1 MNALSNLKIWLNERF
16 PFTQTFRQ
24 SLDYAVPINLNAWY
38 IFGSLALFILCSQFL
53 TGIWLVFFYTPTA
66 ASAFDSIQ
74 FIMRDV
80 SYGWLIRYLHTTGAS
95 AFLLI
100 IYLHMFRSLL
110 YGSYKKPRELVWTV
124 GILLFILLLVEA
136 FCGYLLP
143 WGQMSFWGA
152 NVITSAIEALPL
164 IGKSLSLLLRGDV
177 VVSDA
182 TLHRF
187 FALHVIIIPL
197 LLIGFIAFHIKTLH
211 HVGSNNPEG
220 VETVKKIP
228 FHPYYTVKDLLGIVI
243 FLVVFLSIVFFF
255 PDMGGYFLE
264 PANQKPADALVTPA
278 HIQPLWYMA
287 PFYAM
292 LRAIPNKTAGVLISA
307 AAVAFLFLLPWLD
320 RNPMRSLRH
329 RRWPS
334 RVALMLFAISFIS
347 LGYLGTLEL
356 TPLNQY
362 CAQVFTIIYLG
373 FFLLMPIYSKR

>member
-1 MNALSNLKIWLNERF
+1 MISFTILKTWLNERF
-16 PFTQTFRQ
+16 PFTQTFHHALNY
-24 SLDYAVPINLNAWY
+24 SVPINLNAWY

-53 TGIWLVFFYTPTA
+53 TGIWLVFFYTPS
-66 ASAFDSIQ
+66 ASAAFDSVQ

-110 YGSYKKPRELVWTV
+110 YGSYKKPRELVWIV
-124 GILLFILLLVEA
+124 GVILFILILAEA

-143 WGQMSFWGA
+143 WGQMSFWGG
-152 NVITSAIEALPL
+152 NVITSAIEALPFF
-164 IGKSLSLLLRGDV
+164 GKSLSLLVRGDF
-177 VVSDA
+177 VVSDV

-187 FALHVIIIPL
+187 FALHIIVIPL
-197 LLIGFIAFHIKTLH
+197 LLIGFIVFHIKTLH

-220 VETVKKIP
+220 TENVKKIP
-228 FHPYYTVKDLLGIVI
+228 FHPYYTVKDLLGIVT
-243 FLVVFLSIVFFF
+243 FLVVFLSVVFFY

-264 PANQKPADALVTPA
+264 SANLKPADALVTPP
-278 HIQPLWYMA
+278 HIQPMWYMA

-334 RVALMLFAISFIS
+334 RVALIMFVMSFIG
-347 LGYLGTLEL
+347 LGYLGTVEL
-356 TPLNQY
+356 TPFRQY
-362 CAQVFTIIYLG
+362 CAQGLTTIYFA
-373 FFLLMPIYSKR
+373 FFLFMPVYSKK

>member
-1 MNALSNLKIWLNERF
+1 MISFTILKTWLNERF
-16 PFTQTFRQ
+16 PFTQTFQ
-24 SLDYAVPINLNAWY
+24 HALNYSVPINLNAWY

-53 TGIWLVFFYTPTA
+53 TGIWLVFFYTPS
-66 ASAFDSIQ
+66 ASAAFDSIQ

-110 YGSYKKPRELVWTV
+110 YGSYKKPRELVWIV
-124 GILLFILLLVEA
+124 GVFLFILLLTEA

-152 NVITSAIEALPL
+152 NVITSAIEALPF
-164 IGKSLSLLLRGDV
+164 IGKSLSMLVRGDF
-177 VVSDA
+177 VVSDV

-187 FALHVIIIPL
+187 FALHVIVIPL
-197 LLIGFIAFHIKTLH
+197 LLIGFILFHIKTLH
-211 HVGSNNPEG
+211 HVGSNNPDG
-220 VETVKKIP
+220 TDSIKKIP
-228 FHPYYTVKDLLGIVI
+228 FHPYYTVKDLLGISI
-243 FLVVFLSIVFFF
+243 FLIIFLSVVFFL

-264 PANQKPADALVTPA
+264 PANSKPADALVTPS
-278 HIQPLWYMA
+278 HIQPMWYMA

-334 RVALMLFAISFIS
+334 RIALIAFTISFIS
-347 LGYLGTLEL
+347 LGYLGTLAL

-362 CAQVFTIIYLG
+362 CAQIFTLLYFG
-373 FFLLMPIYSKR
+373 FFLLMPLYSKR